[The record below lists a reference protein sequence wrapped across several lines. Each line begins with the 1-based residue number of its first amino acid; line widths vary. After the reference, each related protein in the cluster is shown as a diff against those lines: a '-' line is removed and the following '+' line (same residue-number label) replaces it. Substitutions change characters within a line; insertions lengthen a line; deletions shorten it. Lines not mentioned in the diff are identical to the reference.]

1 MKRHIFTRILSGA
14 FLGSLFLC
22 GVIFADFNI
31 SEYAVNFL
39 SISSY
44 RNSIEENYEKP
55 DHVDPGQKVIKEVSI
70 RNTGDVDSFVRVKIG
85 KMFGTISEK
94 GFFE

>member
-1 MKRHIFTRILSGA
+1 MF
-14 FLGSLFLC
+14 
-22 GVIFADFNI
+22 
-31 SEYAVNFL
+31 
-39 SISSY
+39 ISSY

-55 DHVDPGQKVIKEVSI
+55 YYVYRGQKVIKEVSI

-94 GFFE
+94 GFFEEDKNQVLAYLGCWVWLTLAIRN